1 MKPHIPLLFLL
12 AVLILTGAAAAE
24 ENDHIHPPEYGV
36 ILTGDTVI
44 DTIAPDKKT
53 AEAFI
58 WSSIYDTAINCLMEK
73 ETPGNLPEETLRITL
88 TDFPLHARDGE
99 IIVRTITVAELIS
112 SMNTTFTGHGWGS
125 SHQTHE
131 YIEISVGDPA
141 WRSDLINAWNFI
153 QVMAQQNGFEKTIPI
168 QFANIKLTSSQ
179 NYSTCIVWN
188 NGTITCNYDP
198 TPTPA
203 ATSLPLAGILG
214 GLGLAAV
221 LVQERRRL

>member
-1 MKPHIPLLFLL
+1 MKPLLPLILL
-12 AVLILTGAAAAE
+12 SAFLILTGAAAAE

-44 DTIAPDKKT
+44 DTIPPDKKT

-58 WSSIYDTAINCLMEK
+58 RSSAYDTIIDCLMEK

-88 TDFPLHARDGE
+88 TDFPLHNRDGE
-99 IIVRTITVAELIS
+99 IIVRTITVAELIG
-112 SMNTTFTGHGWGS
+112 SMNTTFIGHGWGS

-153 QVMAQQNGFEKTIPI
+153 QAMAHQNGFEKTIPV
-168 QFANIKLTSSQ
+168 QFANIK
-179 NYSTCIVWN
+179 
-188 NGTITCNYDP
+188 ITTGEHDSA
-198 TPTPA
+198 PTPA

-214 GLGLAAV
+214 GLGLTAV
-221 LVQERRRL
+221 LVQERRRS

>member
-12 AVLILTGAAAAE
+12 AVLIFTGAAAAE

-53 AEAFI
+53 AEAFMQ
-58 WSSIYDTAINCLMEK
+58 STTYDTVINCLMEK

-88 TDFPLHARDGE
+88 TDFPLYNRDGE
-99 IIVRTITVAELIS
+99 IIVRTLTVAELIG

-153 QVMAQQNGFEKTIPI
+153 QAMAHQNGFEKTIPVR
-168 QFANIKLTSSQ
+168 FANIK
-179 NYSTCIVWN
+179 
-188 NGTITCNYDP
+188 ITTGEHDSA
-198 TPTPA
+198 PTPA

-221 LVQERRRL
+221 LVQERRRS